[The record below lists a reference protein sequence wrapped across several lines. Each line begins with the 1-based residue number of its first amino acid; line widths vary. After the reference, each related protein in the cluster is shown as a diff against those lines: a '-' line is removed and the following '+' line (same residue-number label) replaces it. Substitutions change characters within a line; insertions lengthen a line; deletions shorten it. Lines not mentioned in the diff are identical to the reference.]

1 MKNHSLKLQ
10 TIWSLT
16 CLNRNNGGDGKAML
30 LRTMLW
36 RTALWRTMRLRTRTA
51 AVSLLTCI
59 LAGTSLYGS
68 DGSITIGVVMDG
80 STQEDRAPLQVYL
93 SKAMGQPVIIAS
105 PDNYVANVAALADRS
120 YDFACLGSLG
130 YIRAHAKYGVI
141 PLVQRTSDRQ
151 YRTVFIT
158 GAGSSI
164 HSLKDLR
171 GRQFAFGDINS
182 TSAHMVPYYELK
194 QAGINPE
201 TDLRY
206 RYSGSHLAT
215 AALVAN
221 GAVDAGAIDKSFFDF
236 LISGEKLDSKKV
248 RVFYTSE
255 PYLDYVWVARKD
267 VPKAERERFARS
279 LLALQEGKDED
290 DRVLKV
296 LRALKFVL
304 ANDEEYAVT
313 RQMGR
318 NLRMF

>member
-30 LRTMLW
+30 LRTMLR
-36 RTALWRTMRLRTRTA
+36 RTALWRTMLLRTSA
-51 AVSLLTCI
+51 AVLLTICI

-68 DGSITIGVVMDG
+68 DGSITIAVVMDG
-80 STQEDRAPLQVYL
+80 SNQEDRAPLQVYL

-105 PDNYVANVAALADRS
+105 PDNYGATVAGLTDRS
-120 YDFACLGSLG
+120 YDFACLGALA
-130 YIRAHAKYGVI
+130 YIRAHAKYGVTA
-141 PLVQRTSDRQ
+141 LVQRTSDLQ

-164 HSLKDLR
+164 HSIKDLR

-182 TSAHMVPYYELK
+182 TSAHLVPYYELK

-221 GAVDAGAIDKSFFDF
+221 GAVDAGAIDKAFFDF
-236 LISGEKLDSKKV
+236 LISGGKLDSRKV

-267 VPKAERERFARS
+267 VPKAERERFTRS

-290 DRVLKV
+290 DRVLKI
-296 LRALKFVL
+296 LRALKFVI
-304 ANDEEYAVT
+304 ANDEEYAIT
-313 RQMGR
+313 RRMGR
-318 NLRMF
+318 KLGMF